1 MATQSLETKKRYFSK
16 MRRKNYIASL
26 RLEGFDVSGMKADGP
41 LPSKEEII
49 AAYKRKAS
57 A

>member
-1 MATQSLETKKRYFSK
+1 MPLSLEAKKKYFARV
-16 MRRKNYIASL
+16 RRRNYIASL
-26 RLEGFDVSGMKADGP
+26 RLEGFDVSGMKTEGP
-41 LPSKEEII
+41 LPSRSEVI